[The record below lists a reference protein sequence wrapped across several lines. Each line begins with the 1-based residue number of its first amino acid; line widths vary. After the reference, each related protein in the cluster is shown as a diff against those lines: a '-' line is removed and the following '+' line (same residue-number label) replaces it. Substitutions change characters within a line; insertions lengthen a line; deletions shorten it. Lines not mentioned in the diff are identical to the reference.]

1 MVVDEVWNFLR
12 RQAMLIRRH
21 IGMKYLKKMPEM
33 LFLGFQPKCFIP
45 LKSPEIVLQ
54 VIVESN

>member
-33 LFLGFQPKCFIP
+33 LFLGFQDVYKRQPNKDTLSGC
-45 LKSPEIVLQ
+45 LNLA
-54 VIVESN
+54 